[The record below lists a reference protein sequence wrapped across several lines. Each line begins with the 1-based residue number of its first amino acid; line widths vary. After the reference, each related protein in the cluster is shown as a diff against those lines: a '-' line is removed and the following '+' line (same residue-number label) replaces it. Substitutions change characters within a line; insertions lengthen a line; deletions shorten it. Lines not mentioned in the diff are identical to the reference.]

1 MKFRRL
7 ALIAAVSSVVLA
19 GCGKDEG
26 KVELKSHAQKVSYGI
41 GYSMG
46 QNFKNEGI
54 EDLSPQAI
62 AAGVADA
69 MAQRAKQLSDEEMM
83 ESFVFMQE
91 RSIERANAL
100 NDESARAGREFL
112 AANAKRDGVITTE
125 TGLQYEVVQQ
135 GKGKKPRVI
144 DVVEVHYH
152 GTLIDGSVFDSSV
165 ERGLPTEFPV
175 NAVIPGWVE
184 GLQLMG
190 IGDKFK
196 FYIPS
201 ELAYGAKSPSPAIP
215 ANSVLIFEVELLDI
229 TNLENDMGAP
239 DEDEATE

>member
-1 MKFRRL
+1 
-7 ALIAAVSSVVLA
+7 
-19 GCGKDEG
+19 
-26 KVELKSHAQKVSYGI
+26 HAQKVSYGI

-152 GTLIDGSVFDSSV
+152 GTLIDG
-165 ERGLPTEFPV
+165 
-175 NAVIPGWVE
+175 
-184 GLQLMG
+184 
-190 IGDKFK
+190 
-196 FYIPS
+196 
-201 ELAYGAKSPSPAIP
+201 
-215 ANSVLIFEVELLDI
+215 
-229 TNLENDMGAP
+229 
-239 DEDEATE
+239 